1 MNPDTPK
8 RKVLLIGWDA
18 ADWKIMTPLMEQ
30 GHMPNLARLVERGVM
45 GNLATLHPVLSPMLW
60 TSIATG
66 KRPFKHGILGFTE
79 PTPDGGA
86 VQPVSQLS
94 RTTKAIWNILN
105 QSGYRSG
112 VVGWWPSHPVEAIN
126 GSMVSNHFHH
136 AVGPPDQPWPLP
148 SGAVHPERVSEAL
161 AELRF
166 NPNELVPEEV
176 LPFVPRALEID
187 QGKDRRLAS
196 VMKILA
202 ECITMNNAAT
212 WLMQNEPWDFFA
224 VYFDAIDHFCHA
236 FMRYH
241 PPRQDWIG
249 ERDFE
254 LYSGV
259 VNAGY
264 RFHDMMLGA
273 QLSLVDEDTTVIMCS
288 DHGFHPDHMR
298 PRQIPKEPAGPAVE
312 HRDLGMLVIA
322 GPGIRKDELIHGAT
336 LLDVTPTI
344 LALLGLPVGED
355 MDGKPLLQAFETP
368 PEVTRVPSWD
378 AISGDDGRHSV
389 TLRQDPLAAK
399 AALDQLVALG
409 YVEAQGEDQ
418 ADAVSRC
425 VAEMRYNLA
434 RSYMDADLHPQA
446 IPILTELGESYPE
459 EIRFGTQLALCLRA
473 VGDTPGL
480 RLLVEKMRQSRSVMA
495 RRAQEKLA
503 EIRGT
508 LKERLAARKSGREK
522 AVAEGGPAPKAA
534 TGEEEDRLLSPK
546 EREELDRWRYVRNTT
561 TYDLDFLM
569 SCVLL
574 DEDNPEEALAYL
586 AKAGEAQP
594 DRPGLHIQV
603 GEAYLK
609 LRRAPEAEESYRKA
623 LAIDPLNFHAHLGV
637 ARASLRQRRYEEA
650 AAQALET
657 VRLMFHYPMAH
668 FVLGNALFRLRRIDA
683 AERSLNLALELNPNF
698 IEAHRML
705 MSLYRFWKPDPVALR
720 KHRKAVAELR
730 RMNLRGKEAGLAA
743 MAAEFA
749 EAPTGEHDEPG
760 LLPDGAQ
767 APEPEGS
774 AGISRLP
781 DDGAPADF
789 VTVVAGLPRSGTSML
804 MQMLDAGGM
813 RIFTDRKR
821 EADEDNPRGYF
832 ETEKATQLRKNR
844 DWVREATNMG
854 VKIVAQLLPYMPREV
869 PVRVVF
875 IERDLDEVLASQKTM
890 LERRKRPDGKFAD
903 EQIRAAFSRQLTIV
917 KRWLARNPNAW
928 TLYVQHRDVV
938 RDPRAAAT
946 AISEFLGGR
955 LDVEAM
961 VRAVDPSLYRQRARA
976 DARGGMAVPS

>member
-1 MNPDTPK
+1 MNPSTPK

-30 GHMPNLARLVERGVM
+30 GLMPNLARLVERGVM

-112 VVGWWPSHPVEAIN
+112 VVGWWPSHPVEEIN
-126 GSMVSNHFHH
+126 GAMVSNHYHH
-136 AVGPPDQPWPLP
+136 AVGPPDQPWPMP
-148 SGAVHPERVSEAL
+148 SGTVHPERVSEAL

-176 LPFVPRALEID
+176 LPFVPKALEID
-187 QGKDRRLAS
+187 QEKDRRLAS

-202 ECITMNNAAT
+202 ECISMNNAAT

-264 RFHDMMLGA
+264 RFHDMMLGT
-273 QLSLVDEDTTVIMCS
+273 QLALVDEETTVIMCS

-298 PRQIPKEPAGPAVE
+298 PRQIPREPAGPAVE

-322 GPGIRKDELIHGAT
+322 GPGIRKDELVHGAT

-344 LALLGLPVGED
+344 LTLLGLPVGDD
-355 MDGKPLLQAFETP
+355 MDGKPLLQAFENP

-378 AISGDDGRHSV
+378 AIPGDDGRHSPAV
-389 TLRQDPLAAK
+389 RQDPLAAK

-434 RSYMDADLHPQA
+434 RSYMDADLYPQA
-446 IPILTELGESYPE
+446 IPILAELGEAHPE
-459 EIRFGTQLALCLRA
+459 EIRYGTQLALCLRA
-473 VGDTPGL
+473 VGDTPAL
-480 RLLVEKMRQSRSVMA
+480 RVLVEKMRETRSSMA
-495 RRAQEKLA
+495 RRAD
-503 EIRGT
+503 
-508 LKERLAARKSGREK
+508 ERLAQLRDTLQERRAARRSEK
-522 AVAEGGPAPKAA
+522 EARAAAADAGQGPADAQE
-534 TGEEEDRLLSPK
+534 GRLLSAK
-546 EREELDRWRYVRNTT
+546 EREELDHWRYVRNTT
-561 TYDLDFLM
+561 SYDLEFLM

-574 DEDNPEEALAYL
+574 DEGNPQEALACL
-586 AKAGEAQP
+586 ARAGEAHP

-609 LRRAPEAEESYRKA
+609 LRKLREAEESYRKA
-623 LAIDPLNFHAHLGV
+623 LAIDPLNFHAHLGL
-637 ARASLRQRRYEEA
+637 ARSCLRQRRYEEA

-683 AERSLNLALELNPNF
+683 AERSLNVALELNPNF

-705 MSLYRFWKPDPVALR
+705 MSLYRFWKPDPAALR

-730 RMNLRGKEAGLAA
+730 RLGRKGREAGIAA

-749 EAPTGEHDEPG
+749 EAPTGEHDEAG
-760 LLPDGAQ
+760 LEPAMAPPA
-767 APEPEGS
+767 APEA
-774 AGISRLP
+774 AGGVDRLP
-781 DDGAPADF
+781 GEDAPADF
-789 VTVVAGLPRSGTSML
+789 VAVVAGLPRSGTSML

-813 RIFTDRKR
+813 RIFTDSKRK
-821 EADEDNPRGYF
+821 ADEDNPKGYF

-854 VKIVAQLLPYMPREV
+854 VKIVAQLLPYLPQEV

-890 LERRKRPDGKFAD
+890 LERMRRPDGKFAD
-903 EQIRAAFSRQLTIV
+903 GQIRAAFTRQLTIV

-928 TLYVQHRDVV
+928 VLYVQHREIV

-946 AISEFLGGR
+946 AINGFLGGR

-961 VRAVDPSLYRQRARA
+961 VRAVDPSLYRQRAQS
-976 DARGGMAVPS
+976 DSRGDLAVPT